1 VPEVSA
7 SNLGDR
13 PGRSLRAELLLVL
26 AVAAF
31 VRLSILPWLGGL
43 EMVGDEPYYWWDI
56 ERLDMLVLKPP
67 LWRWLVQAAKWVHAD
82 PLAARTLCAVLGTC
96 TAPLIALLGG
106 RVFDRKTGL
115 VAGLFFAVYP
125 EFVGYSHYLWAE
137 TCFGFLAVLG
147 TLLFFRFLDDGKTSS
162 LCVAALAC
170 GVAWLSKE
178 FAVILFAAL
187 IGTLLTRRLT
197 GKVWKAGLA
206 CVLFAVPVA
215 IYSVFASL
223 MVGRVIILNE
233 TGVSSMRQAA
243 GLDPGGIVIYHPE
256 EREEQAEELIEYLRA
271 RPLAQAFTDFRDT
284 FYDLWSPAS
293 LVSKRLIGMTLV
305 STKPSE
311 KAMRWLYG
319 LPRGW
324 GVALTIL
331 VTWSYVSVMV
341 LGLTG
346 LCACERSAFR
356 TFSILVLALLCSTAL
371 LLFLASRYRMVF
383 LFVPLLHAAHL
394 TTNAPALFERL
405 REPRRALA
413 LLALLAL
420 FAHVVFTKRHAI
432 GFYG

>member
-1 VPEVSA
+1 
-7 SNLGDR
+7 
-13 PGRSLRAELLLVL
+13 
-26 AVAAF
+26 
-31 VRLSILPWLGGL
+31 
-43 EMVGDEPYYWWDI
+43 MVGDESYYWWDI

-67 LWRWLVQAAKWVHAD
+67 LWRWLVQAAKWVHGD
-82 PLAARTLCAVLGTC
+82 PIAARTLCAVLGSC
-96 TAPLIALLGG
+96 TAPLVALLGG
-106 RVFDRKTGL
+106 RVFDRRTGL
-115 VAGLFFAVYP
+115 VAGLFFAFYP

-137 TCFGFLAVLG
+137 TCFGCLAVLG

-170 GVAWLSKE
+170 GVSWLAKE
-178 FAVILFAAL
+178 FAVVLFAAL
-187 IGTLLTRRLT
+187 IGTLLTRKLA
-197 GKVWKAGLA
+197 GKVRKAGLA
-206 CVLFAVPVA
+206 CILFALPVA
-215 IYSVFASL
+215 VYSVFASL

-271 RPLAQAFTDFRDT
+271 RPMSQALTDFKDM
-284 FYDLWSPAS
+284 FYNLWSPAS
-293 LVSKRLIGMTLV
+293 LVSKRLIGVTVV
-305 STKPSE
+305 STSRSE
-311 KAMRWLYG
+311 RVERWLYG

-331 VTWSYVSVMV
+331 VTWSYVVVMV

-356 TFSILVLALLCSTAL
+356 TFSILVLVLLTSTAL
-371 LLFLASRYRMVF
+371 LLFLGSRYRMVF

-394 TTNAPALFERL
+394 ATNAPVLFDRL

-413 LLALLAL
+413 LLALLVL
-420 FAHVVFTKRHAI
+420 FAHVVVTRRDAI
-432 GFYG
+432 GFWG